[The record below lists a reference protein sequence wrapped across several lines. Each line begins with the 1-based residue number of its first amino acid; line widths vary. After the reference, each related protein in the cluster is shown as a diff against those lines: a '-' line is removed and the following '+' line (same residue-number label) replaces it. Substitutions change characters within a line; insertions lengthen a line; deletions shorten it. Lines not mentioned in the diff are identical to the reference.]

1 MAGQGIFMT
10 RDEIRYIASLARIHL
25 EEKELEHLTK
35 NLDDILHYIAKL
47 QKLDVSQVP
56 ATTHVLPL
64 NNVFRPDVVKPSLS
78 QEEAL
83 SFAPA
88 KHKGSF
94 KVPQVIE

>member
-1 MAGQGIFMT
+1 MT
-10 RDEIRYIASLARIHL
+10 KDEVRYIASLARIHL

-35 NLDDILHYIAKL
+35 NLDDILGYIIKL
-47 QKLDVSQVP
+47 QKLDVKNVQP
-56 ATTHVLPL
+56 TTHVLPI
-64 NNVFRPDVVKPSLS
+64 NNVFRPDVVKPSLT

>member
-1 MAGQGIFMT
+1 MT
-10 RDEIRYIASLARIHL
+10 KDEIRYIASLARINL
-25 EEKELEHLTK
+25 KDNELEHLTK
-35 NLDDILHYIAKL
+35 NLDDILHYITKL
-47 QKLDVSQVP
+47 QKLDVSQVQP
-56 ATTHVLPL
+56 TTHVLPI

-83 SFAPA
+83 STAVA

>member
-1 MAGQGIFMT
+1 MT
-10 RDEIRYIASLARIHL
+10 KEEIRHIASLARIHL

-35 NLDDILHYIAKL
+35 NLDDILHYITKL

-56 ATTHVLPL
+56 PTSHVLPI
-64 NNVFRPDVVKPSLS
+64 NNVFRQDSVKPSLA

-88 KHKGSF
+88 RHKGAF

>member
-1 MAGQGIFMT
+1 MIK
-10 RDEIRYIASLARIHL
+10 DEVRRIADLARIHL

-35 NLDDILHYIAKL
+35 NLDSILHYVTKL
-47 QKLDVSQVP
+47 QKLDVAQTPPTS
-56 ATTHVLPL
+56 HVLPI
-64 NNVFRPDVVKPSLS
+64 NNVFRQDSVKPSLA

-88 KHKGSF
+88 KHKGAF

>member
-1 MAGQGIFMT
+1 MNQ
-10 RDEIRYIASLARIHL
+10 DEIRQIASLARINL

-47 QKLDVSQVP
+47 QKLDVSQVQP
-56 ATTHVLPL
+56 TTHVLPVT
-64 NNVFRPDVVKPSLS
+64 NVFRKDVVKPSLP
-78 QEEAL
+78 QDEAL
-83 SFAPA
+83 SIAVA

>member
-1 MAGQGIFMT
+1 MT
-10 RDEIRYIASLARIHL
+10 KDEIRQVASLARINL

-47 QKLDVSQVP
+47 QKLDISQVQP
-56 ATTHVLPL
+56 TSHVLPI
-64 NNVFRPDVVKPSLS
+64 NNVFRQDVIRPSLS

-83 SFAPA
+83 NFAVA